1 MTAQITLLTELEH
14 AIAHGSA
21 HRRAEMLMHVTDL
34 FIHGSVGFSDDE
46 IDVFDGV
53 ICRLAAEIEVS
64 VRSLLAQRLAPV
76 AKAPL
81 NITRM
86 LASDDEIRVASP
98 ILVQSERLDDTV
110 LVQTARSQSQEH
122 LLAISRRKSLSEVVT
137 DVLVERGNKY
147 VVLSTAKNSGAKFST
162 AGFTRLVK
170 RSDGDDALAECVGAR
185 PDIPYPLFL
194 DLLATASEMV
204 RSKLTAENPTLKH
217 EIRRAVATVSD
228 NMRNGSHARS
238 TNYTQ
243 AKILV
248 QTLHDSGQLGE
259 TAIRRFATKGN
270 LEEITAALARMCDVP
285 IEFVEQTI
293 LEHKSETMLILA
305 KAAKLS
311 WPTTKILLSL
321 RAGQRAVPS
330 DVIEQCLASFERL
343 NFSTAQQII
352 KFYKIRGPSGS
363 SKPV

>member
-1 MTAQITLLTELEH
+1 MTAQITLLSELEH

-21 HRRAEMLMHVTDL
+21 KRRAEMLMHVTDL
-34 FIHGSVGFSDDE
+34 FIHGSAGFSDDE

-64 VRSLLAQRLAPV
+64 VRSLLANRLAPI

-98 ILVQSERLDDTV
+98 ILVQSERLDDTS
-110 LVQTARSQSQEH
+110 LVQTARSKSQEH

-147 VVLSTAKNSGAKFST
+147 VVLSTAKNSGAKFSA
-162 AGFTRLVK
+162 AGYSRLIK

-194 DLLATASEMV
+194 NLLATASEMV
-204 RSKLTAENPTLKH
+204 RSKLVAENPTLKH
-217 EIRRAVATVSD
+217 EIRQAVATVSD
-228 NMRNGSHARS
+228 NMRNGAPARS
-238 TNYTQ
+238 TNYAA

-248 QTLHDSGQLGE
+248 QSLHDF
-259 TAIRRFATKGN
+259 R
-270 LEEITAALARMCDVP
+270 
-285 IEFVEQTI
+285 
-293 LEHKSETMLILA
+293 
-305 KAAKLS
+305 
-311 WPTTKILLSL
+311 
-321 RAGQRAVPS
+321 
-330 DVIEQCLASFERL
+330 
-343 NFSTAQQII
+343 ST
-352 KFYKIRGPSGS
+352 R
-363 SKPV
+363 